1 MMNGPSAPSHL
12 LDIRDLTVTFDRR
25 TGPPLQV
32 LHGVSLQVAHGE
44 TLGVVGESRCGKSTL
59 ALAVMRLVQKPAGRI
74 AGGTIKLDDEDLVAL
89 SDREMRARRGR
100 DLGMIFQE
108 PLTSLNPVYTI
119 GDQIE
124 EVLRRHRSMTRR
136 EATDR
141 AEDLL
146 RLLQFPDPRDKLG
159 AYPFQLSG
167 GMRQRVMIAIAL
179 ACEPKLL
186 LADEPTTALD
196 VTVQAQIFDLLRET
210 RPERTGMVLI
220 THDFGAIAEMAD
232 RVAVLY
238 AGHKVEEGSVHDV
251 ITNPAH
257 PYTRGLLSCMPD
269 LGGAAPRERG
279 GLTEID
285 GTVPSLTD
293 PPPGCPFAPRCRF
306 AWPKCT
312 TRPPESGISPGHAVA
327 CWLNEEHGA

>member
-1 MMNGPSAPSHL
+1 MDGARLTSPL

-25 TGPPLQV
+25 SGPPIRV
-32 LHGVSLQVAHGE
+32 LHGISLSVAHGE
-44 TLGVVGESRCGKSTL
+44 TLGVVGESGCGKSTL
-59 ALAVMRLVQKPAGRI
+59 ALAIMRLVQKPAGRI
-74 AGGTIKLDDEDLVAL
+74 AGGQIVLDGEDLTAQ
-89 SDREMRARRGR
+89 SDRQMRNRRGS

-124 EVLRRHRSMTRR
+124 EVLRRHRAIGRR
-136 EATDR
+136 EARDR
-141 AEDLL
+141 AEELL
-146 RLLQFPDPRDKLG
+146 RLLHIADPADKLD

-210 RPERTGMVLI
+210 RPDRTAMVLI

-238 AGHKVEEGSVHDV
+238 AGHKVEEGQVRDV
-251 ITNPAH
+251 MAEPAH
-257 PYTRGLLSCMPD
+257 PYTQGLLHCMPD
-269 LGGAAPRERG
+269 IGSEAPPARGALP
-279 GLTEID
+279 EIG

-293 PPPGCPFAPRCRF
+293 PPPGCPFAPRCSHAMDR
-306 AWPKCT
+306 C
-312 TRPPESGISPGHAVA
+312 REMPPLFPLGRGRAAA
-327 CWLNEEHGA
+327 CWLHERALA